1 MLEPHPYADIFPMLE
16 RLAADELRGDIAA
29 HGLRDRV
36 VLFQG
41 RILDGRNRYRALV
54 EIAKLGLAYRGET
67 FTEAD
72 LVPGASSTD
81 GVGWGDFFEDFSGS
95 EAEALEYVL
104 SKNLHRRH
112 LNESQRAMVA
122 ANLATLKPGRPEAD
136 KPANLRDY
144 RQADAAQRLHVSE
157 RSVQDARVVR
167 EHGIDDINAAV
178 QSGDLAVSAAA
189 QLARLPAEEQA
200 KLIREHA
207 DPKALSRVAKE
218 IRAEKQA
225 AKAEKREERERAL
238 GAKQRALPT
247 KKYGVILADPEW
259 KYSVWSRETG
269 GDKLPDN
276 HYPTSELDT
285 IKARD
290 VGSIAA
296 DDCVLFL
303 WVVAPFLDAGL
314 DVLKAWGFDFVT
326 CLVWNK
332 VYPGD
337 RHGLGYWFRVDHEIV
352 LVGKR
357 GEPPCPA
364 LGTQFPSIF
373 SAPVGE
379 HSAKPDRVHEI
390 AEAYFPNLPKIELNA
405 RRKRP
410 GWDVWGLE
418 ADGEQVEAVDLPA
431 VSEALAVVV
440 VAPSTPMSAEPTA
453 LALPD
458 ADVVRII
465 GTAVTDALGNGAS
478 LRAGDSRLHT
488 VEERLIRRHVIRIA
502 FDSFSISFPRL
513 AAVLGGT
520 KQAAAQLRLTAAG
533 EVAAD
538 PGLPARL
545 SGVVADV
552 TRRLGR

>member
-72 LVPGASSTD
+72 LVPGALSTND
-81 GVGWGDFFEDFSGS
+81 VGWGYFFEEFSGS

-144 RQADAAQRLHVSE
+144 RQVDAAQRLHVSE

-200 KLIREHA
+200 RIIREHA
-207 DPKALSRVAKE
+207 DPRALSRVAKE
-218 IRAEKQA
+218 LRAEKQA

-238 GAKQRALPT
+238 GAKVAALPNR
-247 KKYGVILADPEW
+247 KYCVIIADPEW
-259 KYSVWSRETG
+259 KYEVWSEETG
-269 GDKLPDN
+269 RDRSPDN
-276 HYPTSELDT
+276 HYPTSELEE
-285 IKARD
+285 IKARP
-290 VGSIAA
+290 VGDIAA
-296 DDCVLFL
+296 DDCMLFL
-303 WVVAPFLDAGL
+303 WVTVPFLDAGL
-314 DVLKAWGFDFVT
+314 AVLAGWGFRYVT
-326 CLVWNK
+326 HIVWVK
-332 VYPGD
+332 ERAGEA
-337 RHGLGYWFRVDHEIV
+337 RGTGYWFLGEHEIV

-357 GEPPCPA
+357 GAPPAPTP
-364 LGTQFPSIF
+364 GTQFPSYF
-373 SAPVGE
+373 MAPVGE

-418 ADGEQVEAVDLPA
+418 AEGEQLEAVDLPA
-431 VSEALAVVV
+431 LNEAPAVAVAAPNMPISAGRTVLA
-440 VAPSTPMSAEPTA
+440 M
-453 LALPD
+453 PD
-458 ADVVRII
+458 ADVVRVI
-465 GTAVTDALGNGAS
+465 GVSVADALRNGAS
-478 LRAGDSRLHT
+478 LRTGDSRLHSP
-488 VEERLIRRHVIRIA
+488 EERLIRRHVIRIA
-502 FDSFSISFPRL
+502 FDGFSISLPRL
-513 AAVLGGT
+513 AAVLGGS
-520 KQAAAQLRLTAAG
+520 KQAAAQLRAAAAG
-533 EVAAD
+533 EVDAD
-538 PGLPARL
+538 PDLAAKL
-545 SGVVADV
+545 TGVVDEVA
-552 TRRLGR
+552 GRAKQ